1 MLLLIHNLKK
11 MMIKRQNLNH
21 LTTIRNQV
29 ISLLQRKLQKLQR
42 KVLKKGRKVT
52 SLRTKRRQLKQK
64 KIYPITLHRFKPMQ
78 ELNYTV
84 QGCSQTHALAI
95 KKLQL
100 NYSKLRKMIK
110 ISKNQYQQIV
120 NISIIKTVWASCSRT
135 SQKEI
140 TKYNSKNTHLVLTL
154 STSLL
159 CCTLTNI
166 LNWQIQ
172 KNQKL
177 KNQRQ
182 KIKRRRKTLVG
193 LVPKLSRPQMKR
205 NQQRSILLRQ
215 VIKTPMRRE

>member
-1 MLLLIHNLKK
+1 MLLLIHYLKK
-11 MMIKRQNLNH
+11 MMIKRQNLSN
-21 LTTIRNQV
+21 LTTIRNKV
-29 ISLLQRKLQKLQR
+29 ISLLQRRLQKLQR
-42 KVLKKGRKVT
+42 KVVKKGRKVRN
-52 SLRTKRRQLKQK
+52 LRTHRRQLKQK
-64 KIYPITLHRFKPMQ
+64 KTYLITLHRFKPMQ
-78 ELNYTV
+78 ELNSTV

-140 TKYNSKNTHLVLTL
+140 TKYSSKNTPLVLIL

-166 LNWQIQ
+166 LNWWIQ

-182 KIKRRRKTLVG
+182 KIKRRRKTLEG
-193 LVPKLSRPQMKR
+193 PVPRLSPPQMKR
-205 NQQRSILLRQ
+205 NHQRSILQRQ
-215 VIKTPMRRE
+215 VIKTLMRRE